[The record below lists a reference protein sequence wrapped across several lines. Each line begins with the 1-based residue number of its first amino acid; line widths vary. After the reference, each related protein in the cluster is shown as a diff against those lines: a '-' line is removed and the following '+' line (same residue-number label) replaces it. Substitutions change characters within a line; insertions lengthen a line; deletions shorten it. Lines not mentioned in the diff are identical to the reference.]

1 MAAELSSVPPHRQDT
16 YPTPGRPGRRLLRST
31 ATRSEDESGEGAASA
46 ASPALT
52 SSNLI
57 PGCPLGSTGSASLGA
72 NSDRNPRAGR
82 SPPGRLAAVRAVPS
96 VAGVATAVAAAG
108 SRLFERGA

>member
-72 NSDRNPRAGR
+72 NSDRNPRAGGAGR

-96 VAGVATAVAAAG
+96 VAGVATAVAAA
-108 SRLFERGA
+108 